1 VNDGS
6 KARDEVA
13 ERAAA
18 LRARIAAAAQR
29 AGRDPGEVV
38 LVGVAKGQPL
48 DRVEAAVRAGVARL
62 GENYVQE
69 ARARQEALAPRLAQ
83 AGLAAPSWH
92 FVGRLQRNKAREAVR
107 LFDCIET
114 VDSAPLAAEL
124 DRRAAVAGR
133 RLAVLLQVNLS
144 REPQKGGV
152 APQELPALLAGCAGC
167 PALRVTGLMTVP
179 AASADPEASR
189 PVFAQLRELRD
200 TLLRAVP
207 GREGGELRE
216 LSMGMSE
223 DFEVAIEEG
232 ATIVRIGTALFGP
245 RAPGR
250 GAR

>member
-1 VNDGS
+1 VSEAN
-6 KARDEVA
+6 EVV

-18 LRARIAAAAQR
+18 LRARMAAAARR
-29 AGRDPGEVV
+29 AGRDPGEIA
-38 LVGVAKGQPL
+38 LLGVAKGQPL
-48 DRVEAAVRAGVARL
+48 ERVEAAVRAGVARL

-69 ARARQEALAPRLAQ
+69 ARAKQEALAARLAQ
-83 AGLAAPSWH
+83 AGLPAPSWH

-114 VDSAPLAAEL
+114 LDSAPLAAEL
-124 DRRAAVAGR
+124 DRRAAAAGR

-152 APQELPALLAGCAGC
+152 PAEELPALLAACAGC
-167 PALRVTGLMTVP
+167 AALRVTGLMTVP
-179 AASADPEASR
+179 AAAADPEASR
-189 PVFAQLRELRD
+189 PAFAQLRELRD
-200 TLLRAVP
+200 TLLRAVEP
-207 GREGGELRE
+207 GGGGADLRE